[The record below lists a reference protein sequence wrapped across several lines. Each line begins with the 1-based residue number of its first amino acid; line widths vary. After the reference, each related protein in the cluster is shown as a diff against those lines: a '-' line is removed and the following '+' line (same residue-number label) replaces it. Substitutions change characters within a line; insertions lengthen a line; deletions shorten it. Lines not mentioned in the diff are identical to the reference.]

1 MDKISYDR
9 LQKLHPKL
17 RDEAIRLFAD
27 AECALKGRAKPRI
40 TFTLRTMAEQQAL
53 YDQGRTK
60 PGSIV
65 TNAKPGASYH
75 NWGLAI
81 DFALIIDGKTVS
93 WDIAK
98 DFDGDKLADW
108 MEVVNVFKKAGW
120 EWGGDWQSFKDYPHL
135 EKRFGLHWRELLKRH
150 TAGQMKDGYV
160 II

>member
-1 MDKISYDR
+1 MDKISLER

-27 AECALKGRAKPRI
+27 AECKLSGRAKPRI
-40 TFTLRTMAEQQAL
+40 TFGLRTMAEQQAL

-60 PGSIV
+60 PGNIV

-81 DFALIIDGKTVS
+81 DFALIVDGKTVS
-93 WDIAK
+93 WDINR
-98 DFDGDKLADW
+98 DFDGDHMADW
-108 MEVVNVFKKAGW
+108 MEVVNIFKAAGW
-120 EWGGDWQSFKDYPHL
+120 EWGGSWISLKDYPHL
-135 EKRFGLHWRELLKRH
+135 EKRFGYHWRDLLKKY
-150 TAGQMKDGYV
+150 TTGQMKDGYV